1 MERNQRATDHS
12 LVTVRGVPVHIPCLH
27 GLVQSGHTMIGSNL
41 SDVLLSRLQRFAN
54 GFELVFNGGMSPAI
68 DQSAALSLTCAF
80 GG

>member
-1 MERNQRATDHS
+1 MEGNQCAADHS

-27 GLVQSGHTMIGSNL
+27 GLIQSGNTMIGSNL
-41 SDVLLSRLQRFAN
+41 CVGLFSRLQSFAN
-54 GFELVFNGGMSPAI
+54 GFELVFDGGMSPAI